1 MSSDGETEVTQGPAC
16 VQCRKRKHKCS
27 RGEPCQS
34 CLATG
39 ALCYYAEFKKR
50 GAKPG
55 YIETLTKRMDQ
66 LESIVLGQ
74 SLLLASQGRVLPTDG
89 SLSERLDEL
98 RNSLLTNGDRNSEIA
113 HSAMP
118 QIERKRKRS
127 YCNESESDNILP
139 PENLLSELCKTYFTQ
154 IHPWIPILHQSTFE
168 KRCKS
173 SNRSNTVLQAITAA
187 TIKFTD
193 LDHRE
198 QDYYYKRCRQAVLL
212 ASMDRFSVETLQA
225 SIIIAYDTIGSGR
238 GPRSWSIVS
247 SATRIVE
254 QLGLAG
260 EDDDMDTNK
269 LLNRVGF
276 LSPAKNVTETE
287 ERRRIFWSVFQM
299 DRFCSVTTG
308 WNTSLTST
316 DVKRRLPTEGG
327 FWKDKIYKKTRY
339 FNISDPDVDSTDV
352 NDALGG
358 YAYLIEATECLNR
371 VASFLLREKINFATR
386 ESLRSWF
393 DGFQGLDSMLVRWK
407 TFLPEK
413 WQVASVQADGRMDE
427 NLTLAH
433 ITHNTS
439 VLLLHHNIAYPP
451 PDLNV
456 RLPSLNS
463 AQTCFSAALEIA
475 TIASK
480 FLVHVRI
487 AVSPQFAFC
496 LFVAAR
502 TLLAHSIHFSTDLDQ
517 SFGVLVNSLRE
528 ISNRWDGNGPK
539 QDNLANK
546 LATKLENARNMN
558 SPINARKVV
567 FEEDEG
573 IGSMFSL
580 ASPSVV
586 EGFRSISYQPSA
598 QTNDHD
604 LNDNSNVE
612 LSPQISANSVGDFEL
627 PNTLTDF
634 DHIFMWA
641 DYPRNVRGPLQ

>member
-1 MSSDGETEVTQGPAC
+1 
-16 VQCRKRKHKCS
+16 
-27 RGEPCQS
+27 
-34 CLATG
+34 
-39 ALCYYAEFKKR
+39 
-50 GAKPG
+50 
-55 YIETLTKRMDQ
+55 
-66 LESIVLGQ
+66 
-74 SLLLASQGRVLPTDG
+74 
-89 SLSERLDEL
+89 
-98 RNSLLTNGDRNSEIA
+98 
-113 HSAMP
+113 
-118 QIERKRKRS
+118 
-127 YCNESESDNILP
+127 
-139 PENLLSELCKTYFTQ
+139 
-154 IHPWIPILHQSTFE
+154 
-168 KRCKS
+168 
-173 SNRSNTVLQAITAA
+173 
-187 TIKFTD
+187 
-193 LDHRE
+193 
-198 QDYYYKRCRQAVLL
+198 
-212 ASMDRFSVETLQA
+212 
-225 SIIIAYDTIGSGR
+225 
-238 GPRSWSIVS
+238 
-247 SATRIVE
+247 
-254 QLGLAG
+254 
-260 EDDDMDTNK
+260 
-269 LLNRVGF
+269 
-276 LSPAKNVTETE
+276 
-287 ERRRIFWSVFQM
+287 
-299 DRFCSVTTG
+299 
-308 WNTSLTST
+308 
-316 DVKRRLPTEGG
+316 
-327 FWKDKIYKKTRY
+327 
-339 FNISDPDVDSTDV
+339 
-352 NDALGG
+352 
-358 YAYLIEATECLNR
+358 
-371 VASFLLREKINFATR
+371 
-386 ESLRSWF
+386 
-393 DGFQGLDSMLVRWK
+393 
-407 TFLPEK
+407 
-413 WQVASVQADGRMDE
+413 
-427 NLTLAH
+427 
-433 ITHNTS
+433 

-517 SFGVLVNSLRE
+517 SFSVLVNSLRE

-604 LNDNSNVE
+604 LNENDNVE
-612 LSPQISANSVGDFEL
+612 LSPQISTNSVGDFEL